1 MKKND
6 VTKNLTSRSFGIV
19 ILALALILGGGSV
32 FGQDEEK
39 KPEEKTEKE
48 GSNKKPAKPAF
59 GSPQLM
65 DEQSVVVP
73 SAKTLEFNM
82 QHRFGL
88 VNNGVKDLYGI
99 YAPGANIRFNFSY
112 TPINNL
118 SLGFGYA
125 KYKEYLDFNAKYALL
140 KQRKDWSIPVSV
152 TYFGDWA
159 IDNREKVYKQNIHRF
174 SFFHEI
180 IIATRI
186 SDKVS
191 IQITPS
197 FTHFNAADSLYSH
210 DMIALGFSGRYKF
223 SNQSSILLSYT
234 QQFTDHKDPNFHLKP
249 GLSVGW
255 EIATSGH
262 AFQIFATTF
271 QGILPQENITFNQH
285 DFTKGEFLIG
295 FNITRLWNF

>member
-1 MKKND
+1 MKKNCS
-6 VTKNLTSRSFGIV
+6 TKNLLSRCSGILLLV
-19 ILALALILGGGSV
+19 LALSLCGTPLFAQEGDSI
-32 FGQDEEK
+32 
-39 KPEEKTEKE
+39 KTKV
-48 GSNKKPAKPAF
+48 SASKKPAKPAF
-59 GSPQLM
+59 ESPQLM

-88 VNNGVKDLYGI
+88 VNNGIKDLYGL

-125 KYKEYLDFNAKYALL
+125 KYKQYLDFNVKYAIV

-152 TYFGDWA
+152 TYFGDLA
-159 IDNREKVYKQNIHRF
+159 FDNRENIYDKTVHRI
-174 SFFHEI
+174 SYYQEL
-180 IIATRI
+180 IIATRL
-186 SDKVS
+186 SDKIS
-191 IQITPS
+191 LQLTPS
-197 FTHFNAADSLYSH
+197 FSHFNAIDSLFSH
-210 DMIALGFSGRYKF
+210 DIIAIGFSGRFKI
-223 SNQSSILLSYT
+223 SDQSSLVINYT
-234 QQFTDHKDPNFHLKP
+234 QQLTDHKNPNFKLKP
-249 GLSVGW
+249 GFTFGW

-271 QGILPQENITFNQH
+271 QGIIPQENIAFNQN

>member
-1 MKKND
+1 MKKSYLI
-6 VTKNLTSRSFGIV
+6 KNLISRSSEIFLFTLLV
-19 ILALALILGGGSV
+19 ILSGTPV
-32 FGQDEEK
+32 FGQDEATPVPEK
-39 KPEEKTEKE
+39 KE
-48 GSNKKPAKPAF
+48 GSSKKPAKPAF
-59 GSPQLM
+59 ESPQLM

-88 VNNGVKDLYGI
+88 VNNGIKDLYGI

-112 TPINNL
+112 TPITNL

-125 KYKEYLDFNAKYALL
+125 KYKEYLDFNAKYSIL

-159 IDNREKVYKQNIHRF
+159 IDNRSDIYDKTVHRF
-174 SFFHEI
+174 SYYNAL

-191 IQITPS
+191 IQVTPS
-197 FTHFNAADSLYSH
+197 FSHFNAVDSLYSH
-210 DMIALGFSGRYKF
+210 DMFAVAIAGRYKF
-223 SNQSSILLSYT
+223 SNQSSVLISYT
-234 QQFTDHKDPNFHLKP
+234 QQLTKQTAPNYNLKP
-249 GLSVGW
+249 GFTFGW

-271 QGILPQENITFNQH
+271 QGIIPQENITYNQN
-285 DFTKGEFLIG
+285 DFKKGHFLIG

>member
-1 MKKND
+1 MKKNCS
-6 VTKNLTSRSFGIV
+6 TKNLLSRCSGILLLV
-19 ILALALILGGGSV
+19 LALSLCGTPLFAQEGDSI
-32 FGQDEEK
+32 
-39 KPEEKTEKE
+39 KTKV
-48 GSNKKPAKPAF
+48 SASKKPAKPAF
-59 GSPQLM
+59 ESPQLM

-88 VNNGVKDLYGI
+88 VNNGIKDLYGL

-125 KYKEYLDFNAKYALL
+125 KYKQYLDFNVKYAIV
-140 KQRKDWSIPVSV
+140 KQRKDWSTPVSV
-152 TYFGDWA
+152 TYFGDLA
-159 IDNREKVYKQNIHRF
+159 FDNREKIYDKTVHRI
-174 SFFHEI
+174 SYYQEL
-180 IIATRI
+180 IIATRL
-186 SDKVS
+186 SDKIS
-191 IQITPS
+191 LQLTPS
-197 FTHFNAADSLYSH
+197 FSHFNAIDSLFSH
-210 DMIALGFSGRYKF
+210 DMIAIGLSGRFKI
-223 SNQSSILLSYT
+223 SDQSSLVINYT
-234 QQFTDHKDPNFHLKP
+234 QQLTDHKNPNFKLKP
-249 GLSVGW
+249 GFTFGW

-271 QGILPQENITFNQH
+271 QGIIPQENIAFNQN

>member
-1 MKKND
+1 MKKNCS
-6 VTKNLTSRSFGIV
+6 TKNLLSRCSGILLLV
-19 ILALALILGGGSV
+19 LALSLCGTPLFAQEGDSI
-32 FGQDEEK
+32 
-39 KPEEKTEKE
+39 KTKV
-48 GSNKKPAKPAF
+48 SASKKPAKPAF
-59 GSPQLM
+59 ESPQLM

-88 VNNGVKDLYGI
+88 VNNGIKDLYGL

-125 KYKEYLDFNAKYALL
+125 KYKQYLDFNVKYAIV

-152 TYFGDWA
+152 TYFGDLA
-159 IDNREKVYKQNIHRF
+159 FDNREKIYDKTVHRI
-174 SFFHEI
+174 SYYHEL
-180 IIATRI
+180 IIATRL
-186 SDKVS
+186 SDKIS
-191 IQITPS
+191 LQLTPS
-197 FTHFNAADSLYSH
+197 FSHFNAIDSLFSH
-210 DMIALGFSGRYKF
+210 DMIAIGLSGRFKI
-223 SNQSSILLSYT
+223 SDQSSLVINYT
-234 QQFTDHKDPNFHLKP
+234 QQLTDHKNPNFKLKP
-249 GLSVGW
+249 GFTFGW

-271 QGILPQENITFNQH
+271 QGIIPQENIAFNQN

>member
-1 MKKND
+1 MKKNCS
-6 VTKNLTSRSFGIV
+6 TKNLLSRCSGIFLLM
-19 ILALALILGGGSV
+19 LALSFFGTPLFAQEGDSIKAKVSV
-32 FGQDEEK
+32 
-39 KPEEKTEKE
+39 
-48 GSNKKPAKPAF
+48 SKKPAKPAF
-59 GSPQLM
+59 ESPQLM

-73 SAKTLEFNM
+73 TAKTLEFNM

-88 VNNGVKDLYGI
+88 VNNGIKDLYGL

-125 KYKEYLDFNAKYALL
+125 KYKQYLDFNVKYAIV

-152 TYFGDWA
+152 TYFGDLA
-159 IDNREKVYKQNIHRF
+159 FDNREKIYEKTVHRI
-174 SFFHEI
+174 SYYQEL
-180 IIATRI
+180 IIATRL
-186 SDKVS
+186 SDKIS
-191 IQITPS
+191 LQLTPS
-197 FTHFNAADSLYSH
+197 FSHFNAIDSLFSH
-210 DMIALGFSGRYKF
+210 DMIAIGLSGRFKI
-223 SNQSSILLSYT
+223 SDQSSLVINYT
-234 QQFTDHKDPNFHLKP
+234 QQLTDHKNPNFKLKP
-249 GLSVGW
+249 GFTFGW

-271 QGILPQENITFNQH
+271 QGIIPQENIAFNQN

>member
-1 MKKND
+1 MKKSIQS
-6 VTKNLTSRSFGIV
+6 VKESFSPWAGFF
-19 ILALALILGGGSV
+19 LFILGGILGSAPV
-32 FGQDEEK
+32 FGQDETPAEPEK
-39 KPEEKTEKE
+39 KESTV
-48 GSNKKPAKPAF
+48 SKPAKAAF

-73 SAKTLEFNM
+73 IAKTLEFNM

-88 VNNGVKDLYGI
+88 VNNGVEDLYGI

-125 KYKEYLDFNAKYALL
+125 KYKQYLDFSAKYSIL
-140 KQRKDWSIPVSV
+140 KQKRDWSMPVSV

-159 IDNREKVYKQNIHRF
+159 IDNRDDIYQKTVHRF
-174 SFFHEI
+174 SFFNEL
-180 IIATRI
+180 IIASRL

-191 IQITPS
+191 VQISPS
-197 FTHFNAADSLYSH
+197 FSHFNAVDSLYAH
-210 DMIALGFSGRYKF
+210 DFIAVGFSGRYKF
-223 SNQSSILLSYT
+223 SNQSSVLLSYT
-234 QQFTDHKDPNFHLKP
+234 HQFTKQTAPNYTNRP
-249 GLSVGW
+249 GFTFGW

-271 QGILPQENITFNQH
+271 QGIIPQENIAYNQN
-285 DFTKGEFLIG
+285 DFKKGQFLIG

>member
-1 MKKND
+1 MKKNCS
-6 VTKNLTSRSFGIV
+6 TKNLRSICSGIFLLV
-19 ILALALILGGGSV
+19 LALSFCGTSLFAQEGDSI
-32 FGQDEEK
+32 
-39 KPEEKTEKE
+39 KTKV
-48 GSNKKPAKPAF
+48 SASKKPAKPAF
-59 GSPQLM
+59 ESPQLM

-88 VNNGVKDLYGI
+88 VNNGIKDLYGL

-125 KYKEYLDFNAKYALL
+125 KYKQYLDFNVKYAIV

-152 TYFGDWA
+152 TYFGDLA
-159 IDNREKVYKQNIHRF
+159 FDNRANIYDKTVHRI
-174 SFFHEI
+174 SYYQEL
-180 IIATRI
+180 IIATRL
-186 SDKVS
+186 SDKIS
-191 IQITPS
+191 LQLTPS
-197 FTHFNAADSLYSH
+197 FSHFNAIDSLFSH
-210 DMIALGFSGRYKF
+210 DIIAIGLSGRFKI
-223 SNQSSILLSYT
+223 SDQSSLVINYT
-234 QQFTDHKDPNFHLKP
+234 QQLTDHKDPNFKLKP
-249 GLSVGW
+249 GFTFGW

-271 QGILPQENITFNQH
+271 QGIIPQENIAFNQN

>member
-1 MKKND
+1 MKKNCS
-6 VTKNLTSRSFGIV
+6 TKNLLSRCSGILLLV
-19 ILALALILGGGSV
+19 LALSLCGTPLFAQEGDSI
-32 FGQDEEK
+32 
-39 KPEEKTEKE
+39 KTKV
-48 GSNKKPAKPAF
+48 SASKKPAKPAF
-59 GSPQLM
+59 ESPQLM

-88 VNNGVKDLYGI
+88 VNNGIKDLYGL

-125 KYKEYLDFNAKYALL
+125 KYKQYLDFNVKYAIV

-152 TYFGDWA
+152 TYFGDLA
-159 IDNREKVYKQNIHRF
+159 FDNRENIYDKTVHRI
-174 SFFHEI
+174 SYYHEL
-180 IIATRI
+180 IIATRL
-186 SDKVS
+186 SDKIS
-191 IQITPS
+191 LQLTPS
-197 FTHFNAADSLYSH
+197 FSHFNAIDSLFSH
-210 DMIALGFSGRYKF
+210 DMIAIGLSGRFKI
-223 SNQSSILLSYT
+223 SDQSSLVINYT
-234 QQFTDHKDPNFHLKP
+234 QQLTDHKDPNFKLKP
-249 GLSVGW
+249 GFTFGW

-271 QGILPQENITFNQH
+271 QGIIPQENIAFNQN

>member
-1 MKKND
+1 MKKNCS
-6 VTKNLTSRSFGIV
+6 TKNLLSRCSGIFLLV
-19 ILALALILGGGSV
+19 LALSF
-32 FGQDEEK
+32 FGTSLFAQEGDSIKTKVSASK
-39 KPEEKTEKE
+39 KL
-48 GSNKKPAKPAF
+48 AKPAF
-59 GSPQLM
+59 ESPQLM

-88 VNNGVKDLYGI
+88 VNNGIKDLYGL

-125 KYKEYLDFNAKYALL
+125 KYKQYLDFNVKYAIV

-152 TYFGDWA
+152 TYFGDLA
-159 IDNREKVYKQNIHRF
+159 FDNRENIYDKTVHRI
-174 SFFHEI
+174 SYYHEL
-180 IIATRI
+180 IIATRL
-186 SDKVS
+186 SDKIS
-191 IQITPS
+191 LQLTPS
-197 FTHFNAADSLYSH
+197 FSHFNAIDSLFSH
-210 DMIALGFSGRYKF
+210 DMIAIGLSGRFKI
-223 SNQSSILLSYT
+223 SDQSSLVINYT
-234 QQFTDHKDPNFHLKP
+234 QQLTDHKNPNFKLKP
-249 GLSVGW
+249 GFTFGW

-271 QGILPQENITFNQH
+271 QGIIPQENIAFNQN

>member
-1 MKKND
+1 MKKNCS
-6 VTKNLTSRSFGIV
+6 TKNLLSRCSGILLLV
-19 ILALALILGGGSV
+19 LALSLCGTPLFAQEGDSI
-32 FGQDEEK
+32 
-39 KPEEKTEKE
+39 KTKV
-48 GSNKKPAKPAF
+48 SASKKPAKPAF
-59 GSPQLM
+59 ESPQLM

-88 VNNGVKDLYGI
+88 VNNGIKDLYGL

-125 KYKEYLDFNAKYALL
+125 KYKQYLDFNVKYAIV

-152 TYFGDWA
+152 TYFGDLA
-159 IDNREKVYKQNIHRF
+159 FDNRENIYDKTVHRI
-174 SFFHEI
+174 SYYQEL
-180 IIATRI
+180 IIATRL
-186 SDKVS
+186 SDKIS
-191 IQITPS
+191 LQLTPS
-197 FTHFNAADSLYSH
+197 FSHFNAIDSLFSH
-210 DMIALGFSGRYKF
+210 DMIAIGLSGRFKI
-223 SNQSSILLSYT
+223 SDQSSLVINYT
-234 QQFTDHKDPNFHLKP
+234 QQLTDHKDPNFKLKP
-249 GLSVGW
+249 GFTFGW

-271 QGILPQENITFNQH
+271 QGIIPQENIAFNQN

>member
-1 MKKND
+1 MKKSIHP
-6 VTKNLTSRSFGIV
+6 TKKSINPTTGVLLFL
-19 ILALALILGGGSV
+19 LAGMLGGAPV
-32 FGQDEEK
+32 FGQDEAAAEPEK
-39 KPEEKTEKE
+39 KESTV
-48 GSNKKPAKPAF
+48 SKPAKPAF

-73 SAKTLEFNM
+73 TAKTLEFNM

-88 VNNGVKDLYGI
+88 VNNGVEDLYGI

-125 KYKEYLDFNAKYALL
+125 KYKQYLDFSAKYSIL
-140 KQRKDWSIPVSV
+140 KQKRDWSMPVSV

-159 IDNREKVYKQNIHRF
+159 IDNRDDIYQKTVHRF
-174 SFFHEI
+174 SFFNEL
-180 IIATRI
+180 IIASRL

-191 IQITPS
+191 VQISPS
-197 FTHFNAADSLYSH
+197 FSHFNAVDSLYTH
-210 DMIALGFSGRYKF
+210 DFIAVGFSGRYKF
-223 SNQSSILLSYT
+223 SNQSSVLLSYT
-234 QQFTDHKDPNFHLKP
+234 HQFTKQTAPNYTNRP
-249 GLSVGW
+249 GFTFGW

-271 QGILPQENITFNQH
+271 QGIIPQENIAYNQN
-285 DFTKGEFLIG
+285 DFKKGQFLIG

>member
-1 MKKND
+1 MKKNCS
-6 VTKNLTSRSFGIV
+6 TKNLLSRCSGILLLV
-19 ILALALILGGGSV
+19 LALSLCGTPLFAQEGDSI
-32 FGQDEEK
+32 
-39 KPEEKTEKE
+39 KTKV
-48 GSNKKPAKPAF
+48 SASKKPAKPAF
-59 GSPQLM
+59 ESPQLM

-88 VNNGVKDLYGI
+88 VNNGIKDLYGL

-125 KYKEYLDFNAKYALL
+125 KYKQYLDFNVKYAIV

-152 TYFGDWA
+152 TYFGDLA
-159 IDNREKVYKQNIHRF
+159 FDNREKIYDKTVHRI
-174 SFFHEI
+174 SYYHEL
-180 IIATRI
+180 IIATRL
-186 SDKVS
+186 SDKIS
-191 IQITPS
+191 LQLTPS
-197 FTHFNAADSLYSH
+197 FSHFNAIDSLFSH
-210 DMIALGFSGRYKF
+210 DMIAIGLSGRFKI
-223 SNQSSILLSYT
+223 SDQSSLVINYT
-234 QQFTDHKDPNFHLKP
+234 QQLTDHKDPNFKLKP
-249 GLSVGW
+249 GFTFGW

-271 QGILPQENITFNQH
+271 QGIIPQENIAFNQN